1 MSNITDRRETGDFV
15 KQTPLKTGFH
25 PPEQCVR
32 GRTDC
37 RSLAQIIAEGEPAT
51 RTFMC
56 LGELRDRD
64 THPEGDDWCFCHRS
78 RHDRDYIGAVDFRIF
93 VNRRDMSHMAAVLSM
108 GLATVMP
115 DELGEVPPPLDDAT
129 LADSSQ

>member
-1 MSNITDRRETGDFV
+1 MSFV
-15 KQTPLKTGFH
+15 RDTPLKTGFH

-37 RSLAQIIAEGEPAT
+37 RSLTQIISTGDPAD

-56 LGELRDRD
+56 LGELAEGCSQR
-64 THPEGDDWCFCHRS
+64 GDDWCFCHRS
-78 RHDRDYIGAVDFRIF
+78 RHDRDYIGGVDIRFF

-108 GLATVMP
+108 GLATVIP
-115 DELGEVPPPLDDAT
+115 DDEDD
-129 LADSSQ
+129 Q